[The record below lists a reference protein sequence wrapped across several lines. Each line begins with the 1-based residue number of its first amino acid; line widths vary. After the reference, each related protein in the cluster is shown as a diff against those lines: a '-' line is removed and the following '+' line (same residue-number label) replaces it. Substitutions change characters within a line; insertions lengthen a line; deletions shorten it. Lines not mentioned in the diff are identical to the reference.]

1 MIKKVIPRLVAVLM
15 ILVLLNQIYTRYIY
29 PHDLKKIDLADS
41 LARIKD
47 TCQILYL
54 GESSNFSFSWGDH
67 DRRRISDFVA
77 DYYPSLSLGTLNKGA
92 LHAGIYLR
100 LLEQIPTQ
108 SKLETVIVTVNLRS
122 FGPDWIHSK
131 LENVLQ
137 RDILLLSPGP
147 KLWNRFRM
155 GLKAYYN
162 PNETQRKALQQWHY
176 AKDPLGPECPYPT
189 AQAWMSAIKENKAQ
203 PPLTL
208 ESERKQA
215 LNFIRLF
222 AFSIDTLSNP
232 RIHDLD
238 RIARLARQRGWHLI
252 FNLLSENVEKAR
264 QLTGQELPNLMQ
276 RNRDILVK
284 RYSGMGVVVVD
295 NLATVDSAF
304 FIDKD
309 WPTEHYT
316 EPGRKAVARKVA
328 LALKEFYPAAF
339 FDVKRRTLFLNDFE
353 RPAVGFSSSGT
364 NQTKARSGRHA
375 FALYPDRPYCPS
387 FYLTTE
393 NTDFQGPFTLKI
405 ETWFNGNPKPK
416 ELKLVISL
424 KNKDDPKIYKVFYVD
439 DATHETWKPLRCET
453 LIEQGLREGD
463 LLTAYVWHSGQ
474 DTVYV
479 DDFSVRIIP
488 VDSTAFVNF
497 ARTGMS
503 QPHQPTR
510 L

>member
-1 MIKKVIPRLVAVLM
+1 MFKKIIPRLLALFT
-15 ILVLLNQIYTRYIY
+15 ILVLLNQIYSRYIY
-29 PHDLKKIDLADS
+29 PFDLKKIDLADS
-41 LARIKD
+41 LSRVKD

-54 GESSNFSFSWGDH
+54 GESSNFSFSWSDR

-77 DYYPSLSLGTLNKGA
+77 DYYPSLSVGTLNKGA

-100 LLEQIPTQ
+100 LLEQIPKD
-108 SKLETVIVTVNLRS
+108 SKLETVIVTLNLRS

-131 LENVLQ
+131 LESLLQ

-176 AKDPLGPECPYPT
+176 TKDPLGPECTYPT
-189 AQAWMSAIKENKAQ
+189 AQVWMNAIEEYKAQ

-208 ESERKQA
+208 ESDRKLA

-238 RIARLARQRGWHLI
+238 RIARLARKRGWHLI

-264 QLTGQELPNLMQ
+264 QLTGDDLPHLMQ
-276 RNRDILVK
+276 HNRDILVK
-284 RYSGMGVVVVD
+284 RYSRMGAVVVD
-295 NLATVDSAF
+295 NLTTVDSAY

-339 FDVKRRTLFLNDFE
+339 DDVKRRTLFLNDFE
-353 RPAVGFSSSGT
+353 RPRVGFSTSGS
-364 NQTKARSGRHA
+364 NRGKARSGNHS
-375 FALYPDRPYCPS
+375 FALYPNRPYSPA
-387 FYLTTE
+387 FYLNAE
-393 NTDFQGPFTLKI
+393 STDLHGPFTL
-405 ETWFNGNPKPK
+405 EVSTWYNGNPLPK
-416 ELKLVISL
+416 ELKLVVSL
-424 KNKDDPKIYKVFYVD
+424 ENQGQLKTYKVFY
-439 DATHETWKPLRCET
+439 TPSQSNESWKSINGKIFFDNGLQ
-453 LIEQGLREGD
+453 QGD
-463 LLTAYVWHSGQ
+463 QLTAYAWHTGQ
-474 DTVYV
+474 DTVFV
-479 DDFSVRIIP
+479 DDFIVRIIP

-497 ARTGMS
+497 ARSRMP
-503 QPHQPTR
+503 QPYQPTN